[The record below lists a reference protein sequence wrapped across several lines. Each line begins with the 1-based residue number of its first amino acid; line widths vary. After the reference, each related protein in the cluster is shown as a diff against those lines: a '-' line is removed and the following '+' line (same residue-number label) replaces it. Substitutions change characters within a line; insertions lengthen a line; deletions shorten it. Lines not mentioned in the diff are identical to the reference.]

1 MGTALR
7 NMIVLEDVCLSIAGR
22 QIIDRVSLTVKKGDV
37 AIFLGPSGAGKSTLL
52 RIILGLWR
60 PTSGK
65 VTIDG
70 IDITSLDEEHM
81 HDIRRRMGV
90 VFQGNAL
97 FDSLTV
103 QQNVGY
109 FLQRRGAFPKEAL
122 DRKVAEALAFVHLQ
136 GQGSLYPDEL
146 SGGMKK
152 RVAIARAV
160 VSNPDIILY
169 DEPTTGLDP
178 INTRAILDLI
188 RRLKARGTTSVV
200 VTHVLKD
207 AFAIGDTFTLINE
220 GTVVAAG
227 SIRSILSSQ
236 HPFVAEFMSD
246 MLSQPPMP
254 HAFTLAGQEAA

>member
-1 MGTALR
+1 MGTALSD
-7 NMIVLEDVCLSIAGR
+7 MIILEDVCLRIAGR
-22 QIIDRVSLTVKKGDV
+22 KIIDRVSLTVKKRNIAV
-37 AIFLGPSGAGKSTLL
+37 FLGPSGAGKSTLL
-52 RIILGLWR
+52 KIILGLWR

-70 IDITSLDEEHM
+70 VDITSLDEEQIN
-81 HDIRRRMGV
+81 DVRRRMGV

-109 FLQRRGAFPKEAL
+109 FLQRRGTVTREAL
-122 DRKVAEALAFVHLQ
+122 DRKVAEALAFVHLE
-136 GQGSLYPDEL
+136 GKGSLYPDEL

-160 VSNPDIILY
+160 VPNPDIILY

-178 INTRAILDLI
+178 INARAILDLI
-188 RRLKARGTTSVV
+188 RKLKARGTTSVV
-200 VTHVLKD
+200 ITHVLND
-207 AFAIGDTFTLINE
+207 AFVIGDAFTLINE
-220 GTVVAAG
+220 GIVTAAG
-227 SIRSILSSQ
+227 SARSIFSSQ

-246 MLSQPPMP
+246 MLFQPPTP
-254 HAFTLAGQEAA
+254 HAFTPARQEAA